1 MFTNYG
7 PYDEQ
12 QIKLLQQDKQRQW
25 AAIYTAP
32 TFEGV
37 SLRVGGAN
45 RARASQSC
53 LRTVLAFVH
62 NVFAAAAQPLH
73 RQPGRI

>member
-7 PYDEQ
+7 PYDVQ
-12 QIKLLQQDKQRQW
+12 QVELLRQYQQRQL

-37 SLRVGGAN
+37 SVRADSADRV
-45 RARASQSC
+45 QSS
-53 LRTVLAFVH
+53 RPYFRMVLTTLH
-62 NVFAAAAQPLH
+62 NVFASAVQPLR